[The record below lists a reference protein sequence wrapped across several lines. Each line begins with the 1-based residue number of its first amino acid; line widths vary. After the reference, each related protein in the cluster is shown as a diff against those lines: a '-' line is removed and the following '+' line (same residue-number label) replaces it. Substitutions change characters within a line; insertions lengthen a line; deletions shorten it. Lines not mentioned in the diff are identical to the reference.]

1 MREIKFR
8 AWDKRIKKMCHV
20 LAVDFLNR
28 VVSTDVGFGT
38 IDGDIELMQ
47 FTGIRDKNGVEIF
60 DGDVVR
66 IPDDWDTFGTNA
78 GESYEVIFK
87 NGAYRLK
94 PKYNHR
100 AGGFLCT
107 DEDMALVKIIGNIYE
122 NQELLESA
130 K

>member
-60 DGDVVR
+60 DGDILAFYFDKDRMLQIKKVVWNEL
-66 IPDDWDTFGTNA
+66 DASFFGVDTEDGGKRSRLAFSL
-78 GESYEVIFK
+78 ESSFKVEV
-87 NGAYRLK
+87 
-94 PKYNHR
+94 
-100 AGGFLCT
+100 
-107 DEDMALVKIIGNIYE
+107 IGNIYE
-122 NQELLESA
+122 NPELLESA